1 MALTVVLLAL
11 GVFAVVNLMKL
22 FGPPALLPAAK
33 LTLAAAMS
41 IMLTVVY
48 AADVQQGVPMAMGM
62 FGLSTVF
69 HGLHKLLEAAGD
81 AKRSETLSMRR

>member
-1 MALTVVLLAL
+1 MILTVVLLAL
-11 GVFAVVNLMKL
+11 GVFALVNLAKFFL
-22 FGPPALLPAAK
+22 TTAVRPAGK
-33 LTLAAAMS
+33 LTIVA
-41 IMLTVVY
+41 VVSGL
-48 AADVQQGVPMAMGM
+48 VVVPFAMGPREGVLLGLGV